1 MVGIPISVY
10 LYGILPM
17 VALVGV
23 GNAIITPFLYFPALK
38 LFKSMQYMTESDV
51 EDSNHSHLNLQQKR
65 NGVISVEHLSYS
77 YLFSNAPALENV
89 NINIEQGSFVV
100 IT

>member
-1 MVGIPISVY
+1 
-10 LYGILPM
+10 
-17 VALVGV
+17 
-23 GNAIITPFLYFPALK
+23 
-38 LFKSMQYMTESDV
+38 MTESDV

-100 IT
+100 ITGPNGAGKTTLLMSMAGAIPHYFQIILPKS